1 MEVQAI
7 QNKIL
12 EIRGYKVMLDFDLA
26 ILYEVET
33 RVLNQSIKR
42 NKDNFPEDFMFRL
55 TAGEWETISSSQLI
69 ISLNKEK
76 NNSSQFV
83 MSSRKHRI
91 CEIKNRRFAA
101 YSKKKS
107 ANLRLKYF

>member
-55 TAGEWETISSSQLI
+55 TAGEWETISSSQLV

-76 NNSSQFV
+76 SNSSQFV

-91 CEIKNRRFAA
+91 CEIKTADSQRIQKR
-101 YSKKKS
+101 
-107 ANLRLKYF
+107 NLRICG

>member
-69 ISLNKEK
+69 VSLNKEK
-76 NNSSQFV
+76 SNSSQFV
-83 MSSRKHRI
+83 MSSRKHRL
-91 CEIKNRRFAA
+91 CEIKNRRFTA

-107 ANLRLKYF
+107 GICG